1 MGIASFST
9 HFSGVSIW
17 AAVVAPL
24 QGLLSLFVP
33 QQSASASAAS
43 FNRHTSPHYSP
54 HQATGHARS
63 IDSSRWLRGSTQVAL
78 KQIRNPAQQLRISRL
93 KIVRQFEPGVGQAC
107 AGRMVIS
114 GRMADV
120 CAELDRMAEREE
132 PVAGV

>member
-9 HFSGVSIW
+9 HFSSASVW

-33 QQSASASAAS
+33 QQAASANA
-43 FNRHTSPHYSP
+43 
-54 HQATGHARS
+54 
-63 IDSSRWLRGSTQVAL
+63 AL
-78 KQIRNPAQQLRISRL
+78 KQVCIPAQQPRTSRL
-93 KIVRQFEPGVGQAC
+93 KIVRQFEPGVGPTC

-120 CAELDRMAEREE
+120 CAELDRMAEREG
-132 PVAGV
+132 PAARV